1 MAWNVIAVKRNWCWI
16 QIVLEK
22 ALLKRVPYFNM
33 INQAYDITVIETG
46 RLVVWVQ
53 SIDAMDLTWHQQDIE
68 QRDHLTLSLHVS
80 DIILW

>member
-1 MAWNVIAVKRNWCWI
+1 MAWNAIAVKRNWCRI

-22 ALLKRVPYFNM
+22 ALLKWVPYFNM

-68 QRDHLTLSLHVS
+68 QGDHLTLSLHVS